1 MTNVDEQTRGLYK
14 NGMAF
19 TLTLQPDMEL
29 RLRTVA
35 HAEHRSIHKTV
46 ELAIEEYLERR
57 DHREEV
63 LRIFREVRER
73 DKEFFEM
80 LGYR

>member
-1 MTNVDEQTRGLYK
+1 MLDRTPAELYK

-19 TLTLQPDMEL
+19 TLTLQPDIEG

-35 HAEHRSIHKTV
+35 HAEHRSVHKTV
-46 ELAIEEYLERR
+46 ERAVEEYLERR

-63 LRIFREVRER
+63 LRIARQVFER
-73 DKEFFEM
+73 HKEFFAM
-80 LGYR
+80 LGDR

>member
-1 MTNVDEQTRGLYK
+1 MTVVDAEPPELYK
-14 NGMAF
+14 NGIAF
-19 TLTLQPDMEL
+19 TLTLQPDIEL

-80 LGYR
+80 LRDR